1 MTAAGV
7 RVKIAPSTGIQERGT
22 MSTTTPELRQVK
34 PLLDGLP
41 GDELYSIKDPVDG
54 ETLLKIMEAR
64 RVAFWNATPDTEKSH
79 YQGYSSISRAQLL
92 NSLKR
97 QCHAELA
104 AVHAPELSFRVC
116 PWQDT
121 KMDLCRQM
129 NEEARHFNMLKN
141 RLIELGGVW
150 DDEYSPDLP
159 EWNQL
164 FALFMLLDNRFFL
177 DPAKEVVARCTV
189 LNFGIEGWD
198 HLYVQPLF
206 LGIIKKADEAVAEI
220 YEETIMPDETFHFS
234 IGQRVLRN
242 HCDRADLQRIAV
254 EYLDKQ
260 LVAHRRVNAAF
271 PRYHQQM
278 GFHE

>member
-1 MTAAGV
+1 M
-7 RVKIAPSTGIQERGT
+7 REQD
-22 MSTTTPELRQVK
+22 MSTTTPPLRRIR
-34 PLLDGLP
+34 PLLPGLP
-41 GDELYSIKDPVDG
+41 GDELYEIEHPLDG
-54 ETLLKIMEAR
+54 DSLLALMEKR
-64 RVAFWNATPDTEKSH
+64 RQAFWQATPDTEKSH
-79 YQGYSSISRAQLL
+79 YQGYSSISREQLL

-116 PWQDT
+116 PWQDV
-121 KMDLCRQM
+121 KMDLARQM
-129 NEEARHFNMLKN
+129 NEEARHFNMIKGHLE
-141 RLIELGGVW
+141 ELGGVW
-150 DDEYSPDLP
+150 EDDYSPDLP

-164 FALFMLLDNRFFL
+164 FSLFMLLDNRFFL
-177 DPAKEVVARCTV
+177 DPAKEVVARSTV

-206 LGIIKKADEAVAEI
+206 LGIIRNVDETVAEI

-242 HCDRADLQRIAV
+242 HCDRPDLQRIAV

-260 LVAHRRVNAAF
+260 LIAHRKVNAAF
-271 PRYHQQM
+271 PRYHREL
-278 GFHE
+278 GFDH